1 MFEDGNAM
9 PQTVMGRFHKTQA
22 SVTARRNWRKALD
35 DVKKA
40 RASGVYDIVNNESE
54 EFTARE
60 RVKSILQSASPMP
73 VKKIRPKSA
82 GDAVRLNTS
91 DVIYTFILQ
100 EWLQY
105 QQASCIMS
113 RKKYVDFILV
123 KILVKLNALKV
134 SCFF

>member
-9 PQTVMGRFHKTQA
+9 PQTVKGRSRRTQA

-40 RASGVYDIVNNESE
+40 RESGVYDIVNNESE
-54 EFTARE
+54 EVSARE

-82 GDAVRLNTS
+82 GDAVSLNTS

-100 EWLQY
+100 ERLQN
-105 QQASCIMS
+105 QSTFVS
-113 RKKYVDFILV
+113 ILC
-123 KILVKLNALKV
+123 LQ
-134 SCFF
+134 SSM